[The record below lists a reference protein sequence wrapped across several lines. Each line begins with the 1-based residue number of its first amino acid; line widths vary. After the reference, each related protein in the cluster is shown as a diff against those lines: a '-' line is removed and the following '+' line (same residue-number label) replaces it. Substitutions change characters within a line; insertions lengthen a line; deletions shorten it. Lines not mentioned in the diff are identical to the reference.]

1 MSARYTED
9 ALVEQ
14 PAIELFQSLGWEYAY
29 CMNEVFGM
37 GGTLERESRQDVIIK
52 RDLWNALERLNPWA
66 TERDIEEAIQQIAK
80 DRSAM
85 SIVNANRKIYKLL
98 RDGVKIES
106 EIERRE
112 RRVKVIDFEN
122 PENNHYLLTSQ
133 LWINGDLYTRR
144 TDLVGF
150 VNGLPLVFM
159 ELKRGRVEEAYT
171 HNLSDYHDTIP
182 QLFHYNSL
190 VILSNGTESKIGS
203 ITSEW
208 EHFGEWKR
216 IESEKEEAAISLET
230 MIRGTCDKTRLLDL
244 IENFTLFSDER
255 VGTVKL
261 LARNHQYIGVNQAVE
276 SVQEIQKNK
285 GRLGVFWHTQGS
297 GKSYSMVFFAEKVIR
312 KVPGNWTFVIV
323 TDRTELDD
331 QIYKTFAKAG
341 AAKEKEAH
349 ADSSRGLRRLLSE
362 DHRYVFTLIHKFI
375 PEKDG
380 TMPVLSD
387 RSDIIVITD
396 EAHRSQYDILAANMR
411 TALPNAAFIGFTGTP
426 LMAGEERTREVFGEY
441 VSVYNFKQSI
451 DDKATVPLFYEN
463 RIPELQLTND
473 DLNDDMEHLLEEA
486 ELDDDQE
493 RKLEREFSRQYHL
506 ITREDR
512 LNKIAEDLVAHYS
525 GRAMYGKGMMVCI
538 DKATAVRMYDKVQER
553 WKVMHAKERVRVAK
567 LAPIERPDAE
577 AKLRYLETT
586 DMAVV
591 VSQGQ
596 GEIEE
601 MRKKGLD
608 ILSHRRRMEK
618 DDLDTK
624 FKDKDNPL
632 RIVFVCAMWIT
643 GFDVPSCSTIY
654 LDKPMRNHT
663 LMQTIAR
670 ANRVFPNKVNGLIV
684 DYVGVFRSLQKALA
698 IYAAPGAGGSTD
710 SPVQDKE
717 SLVEQLRHGM
727 QIATEFCTSIGINLG
742 EIEKS
747 TGFATKQLLAQAAES
762 IFVSEFTKKR
772 FFQVAGQ
779 ARRLYKAVLPDVRAT
794 EFSERSR
801 CLRAVA
807 AEVKSKLPPTDISE
821 VLHDIEVLLDD
832 SVSSEGY
839 VITSDIRTV
848 DLSKFDFEALA
859 ERFKNSKTK
868 RAEIELLKGSIE
880 QTLQKM
886 IAQNRTRMDFLEKFQ
901 QMLDDYNSGAHNVE
915 ETFDALKTFMQNLD
929 AEGKRA
935 HREGLSEEELTIFD
949 LLTKPDM
956 ELSQKEQK
964 EVKLVA
970 KTLLDKLKDQQ
981 LVLDWKKRQQTRA
994 AVRNTI
1000 EEVLDRLPRTYT
1012 PHVWQQKCEQVYL
1025 HVYESYQGE
1034 GRSIYSAMAA

>member
-1 MSARYTED
+1 MSSRYTED
-9 ALVEQ
+9 ALIEQ

-37 GGTLERESRQDVIIK
+37 GGTLGRETRQDVIIK
-52 RDLWNALERLNPWA
+52 RDLWNAIKRLNGWA
-66 TERDIEEAIQQIAK
+66 TERDIAEAIEQIEK

-85 SIVNANRKIYKLL
+85 SIVNANREIYKLL
-98 RDGVKIES
+98 RDGVEIES
-106 EIERRE
+106 ELERRK
-112 RRVKVIDFEN
+112 RRVKVIDFDN

-133 LWINGDLYTRR
+133 LWIAGDLYTRR
-144 TDLVGF
+144 MDLVGF

-159 ELKRGRVEEAYT
+159 ELKRGRVEEAFT
-171 HNLSDYHDTIP
+171 KNFADYCDTIP
-182 QLFHYNSL
+182 QLFHYNAL
-190 VILSNGTESKIGS
+190 VILSNGSESRIGS
-203 ITSEW
+203 VTSEW

-216 IESEKEEAAISLET
+216 IESEKEEPAISLET
-230 MIRGTCDKTRLLDL
+230 MIRGTCEQSRLLD
-244 IENFTLFSDER
+244 IVENFTLYMEEK
-255 VGTVKL
+255 VKI
-261 LARNHQYIGVNQAVE
+261 LALNHQYLGVNQAVE
-276 SVQEIQKNK
+276 SVRQIQKNK

-297 GKSYSMVFFAEKVIR
+297 GKSFSMVFFAEKVIR

-323 TDRTELDD
+323 TDRTELDG
-331 QIYKTFAKAG
+331 QIYTTFANCG

-349 ADSSRGLRRLLSE
+349 ADSSRGLRKLLSE

-375 PEKDG
+375 PDANG
-380 TMPVLSD
+380 VMPVLSD

-411 TALPNAAFIGFTGTP
+411 RALPNAAFIGFTGTP
-426 LMAGEERTREVFGEY
+426 LMAGEERTRDVFGDY

-463 RIPELQLTND
+463 RIPELQLTNE
-473 DLNDDMEHLLEEA
+473 DLNADMEDLLEQA

-493 RKLEREFSRQYHL
+493 KKLEREFSRQYHL

-512 LNKIAEDLVAHYS
+512 LNKIADDLVDHFS
-525 GRAMYGKGMMVCI
+525 GRAMFGKAMMVCV
-538 DKATAVRMYDKVQER
+538 DKATAVRMYDKVHIR
-553 WKVMHAKERVRVAK
+553 WKVMLAKERMRVAK
-567 LAPIERPDAE
+567 LNPIERPDAE
-577 AKLRYLETT
+577 AKLAYLETT

-591 VSQGQ
+591 VSQRQ

-608 ILSHRRRMEK
+608 ILPHRRRLEK
-618 DDLDTK
+618 EDLDTK
-624 FKDKDNPL
+624 FKTADDPL

-643 GFDVPSCSTIY
+643 GFDVPCCSTIY

-684 DYVGVFRSLQKALA
+684 DYVGVFRNLQKALA

-717 SLVEQLRHGM
+717 ALVEQLRLGM
-727 QIATEFCTSIGINLG
+727 QIATEYCSSIGIDLSK
-742 EIEKS
+742 IETA
-747 TGFATKQLLAQAAES
+747 TGFEIKQRLAQAAEMV
-762 IFVSEFTKKR
+762 FASEVTKKR
-772 FFQVAGQ
+772 FFQVAAQ

-801 CLRAVA
+801 CLKAVA

-821 VLHDIEVLLDD
+821 VLRDIEVLLDD

-839 VITSDIRTV
+839 VITSDVRTV

-859 ERFKNSKTK
+859 ERFKKSKTK

-880 QTLQKM
+880 QALQKM
-886 IAQNRTRMDFLEKFQ
+886 VAENPTRMDFLEKFQ
-901 QMLDDYNSGAHNVE
+901 QMLDDYNTGAHNIE
-915 ETFDALKTFMQNLD
+915 ETFDALKHFMQNLD

-935 HREGLSEEELTIFD
+935 HREGLNEEELTIFD
-949 LLTKPDM
+949 LLTKPEM
-956 ELSQKEQK
+956 ELSEKEAK

-970 KTLLDKLKDQQ
+970 KELLSKLKGQQ

-994 AVRNTI
+994 AVRTTI
-1000 EEVLDRLPRTYT
+1000 EEVLDQLPRTYT
-1012 PHVWQQKCEQVYL
+1012 PPVWQRKCEQVYL
-1025 HVYESYQGE
+1025 HIYESYQGE
-1034 GRSIYSAMAA
+1034 GRSIYTAMAA